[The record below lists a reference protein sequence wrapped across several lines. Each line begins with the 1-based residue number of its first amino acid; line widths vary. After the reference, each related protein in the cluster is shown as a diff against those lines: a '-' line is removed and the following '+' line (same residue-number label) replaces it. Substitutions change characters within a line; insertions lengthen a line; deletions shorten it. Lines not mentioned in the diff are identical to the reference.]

1 MMLIQYA
8 WQRCQIQSDKELS
21 GMIQTLV
28 LDHLCQK
35 FDEG

>member
-1 MMLIQYA
+1 MDENGIKY
-8 WQRCQIQSDKELS
+8 RDKELS

-28 LDHLCQK
+28 LSHLCQK